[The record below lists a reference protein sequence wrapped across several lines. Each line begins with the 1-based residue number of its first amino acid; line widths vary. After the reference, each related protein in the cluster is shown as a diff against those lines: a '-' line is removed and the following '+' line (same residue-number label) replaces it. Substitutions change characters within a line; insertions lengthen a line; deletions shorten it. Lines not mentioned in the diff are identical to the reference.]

1 MNKNEFISKLD
12 YSLKGIN
19 YEDKKE
25 IIYDYEEHFTIGIEQ
40 GKSEEDI
47 AAALGD
53 PRMIAKQFRN
63 GYLIEKAEKA
73 KSPRNLASAIFASV
87 GVGFVNLFLIPL
99 IIAAAC
105 VMFSLL
111 LAAGAVVIS
120 ILIAAGCLLIA
131 FYIAALGF
139 TLGGIAIILVE
150 IIGPYFPEYISA
162 DLNMGSAV
170 FLSIGVICLGIL
182 CIIGSIKLSKV
193 FYRWSKD
200 WIVTSYNGGK
210 KCVSGFYMWILKYL
224 KMNVSIIKNK
234 KENEYA

>member
-87 GVGFVNLFLIPL
+87 GVGFLNLFLIPL

-105 VMFSLL
+105 VVSAIVCPFIVSYVFKMLRANKEKKLSRE
-111 LAAGAVVIS
+111 AVVQ
-120 ILIAAGCLLIA
+120 
-131 FYIAALGF
+131 
-139 TLGGIAIILVE
+139 
-150 IIGPYFPEYISA
+150 
-162 DLNMGSAV
+162 
-170 FLSIGVICLGIL
+170 
-182 CIIGSIKLSKV
+182 
-193 FYRWSKD
+193 
-200 WIVTSYNGGK
+200 
-210 KCVSGFYMWILKYL
+210 
-224 KMNVSIIKNK
+224 
-234 KENEYA
+234 